1 MKILNELNEVTRVR
15 GARRFSQ
22 VCTLPHP
29 SVSGSLSVSRLL
41 STSNAQRTEDMQ
53 YYLTV
58 GRICCIADVWWLNV
72 VLPVDAQY
80 FSAMV
85 DLFFNNVH

>member
-22 VCTLPHP
+22 FSTLPQP
-29 SVSGSLSVSRLL
+29 SVSDSALSVSLLL
-41 STSNAQRTEDMQ
+41 STSNAQRVEDMQ

-58 GRICCIADVWWLNV
+58 CDVCRIADVWWLNV
-72 VLPVDAQY
+72 VLPVDA
-80 FSAMV
+80 
-85 DLFFNNVH
+85 